1 VGLSGI
7 WTPPALSSVRA
18 FEAAARLSSF
28 TWPAEEPNVTRSAIS
43 HGVRELQTRFAT
55 SLFTCTSRT
64 LALTEAG
71 PA

>member
-7 WTPPALSSVRA
+7 WTPPTLSSVRA

>member
-1 VGLSGI
+1 VGLSGP
-7 WTPPALSSVRA
+7 WTPLALSSVRA

-28 TWPAEEPNVTRSAIS
+28 TRPAEELNVTRSAMS

-55 SLFTCTSRT
+55 SLLRASRT

-71 PA
+71 RA